1 MSSLTCLIVFTL
13 DDTCKPMTDPIDYLE
28 VRIEQLSEELEKNSS
43 NGNDLILNKAI
54 SELNTV
60 LDLLKRNKL

>member
-1 MSSLTCLIVFTL
+1 MSSLTCLTLFTL

-28 VRIEQLSEELEKNSS
+28 VRISQLTEELEKNSS
-43 NGNDLILNKAI
+43 NGNDLILGKAI
-54 SELNTV
+54 AELTIV